1 MLPALGFDNRPPP
14 LPRLLGEARSIAA
27 WPIRM
32 LRSPTMPARVDG
44 PSVLVIPGFL
54 ASDRST
60 SVLRCALAEAGFRT
74 HGWQMGFNWG
84 TRADTLARLEAR
96 LDRIVA
102 KSGAPVTLLG
112 WSLGGLFAREL
123 AKLAPD
129 RVARVVTLGTP
140 FSGDLRANHAWR
152 LYELVNRH
160 KVDAPPIEVRVHE
173 KPPVPTLAFWSQRD
187 GIVSAASAR
196 GQSDEAD
203 HAFELDCTHI
213 GFATDR
219 AAIAEMIRML
229 ADDDMA

>member
-1 MLPALGFDNRPPP
+1 MISALALDHQPPP
-14 LPRLLGEARSIAA
+14 LPRLLGEARSIAG

-32 LRSPTMPARVDG
+32 LRSPAIPARVEG
-44 PSVLVIPGFL
+44 PSVLVVPGFL

-60 SVLRCALAEAGFRT
+60 AVLRCALAEAGFRT
-74 HGWQMGFNWG
+74 HGWQMGMNWG
-84 TRADTLARLEAR
+84 TRADTLERLEAR

-102 KSGAPVTLLG
+102 KSGSPVTVVG

-123 AKLAPD
+123 AKRAPD

-160 KVDAPPIEVRVHE
+160 KVDAPPIEVRLHE
-173 KPPVPTLAFWSQRD
+173 KPPVPTYAMWSRRD
-187 GIVSAASAR
+187 GIIAAASAR
-196 GQSDEAD
+196 GLAHERDEAV
-203 HAFELDCTHI
+203 EIDCTHI

-219 AAIAEMIRML
+219 AAIAQVVALLRR
-229 ADDDMA
+229 